1 MNKNNIDESILN
13 KINEKYITF
22 NDYLILNAYEKKFI
36 IKKRKEK
43 KFERKNDNLISKKMG
58 RKKNIDDDGQNGQNK
73 HDKNNSDNIIKKSK
87 VYLFQN
93 LIRYSNLFINK
104 YKRNIEREIILQ
116 NLNYKDYID
125 NLKKDNNM
133 KILNEPLKEILSFNI
148 TTRCKSN
155 INPDYNQ
162 KIISI
167 IFEQEISN
175 EKINKFLEMTFN
187 EWINIFTLKKNI
199 QGDFEFIGLESIL
212 QKIIKDFKDDD
223 AYLTR
228 FVFYLYNYQ
237 RYFETKKGRNEAK

>member
-1 MNKNNIDESILN
+1 
-13 KINEKYITF
+13 
-22 NDYLILNAYEKKFI
+22 
-36 IKKRKEK
+36 
-43 KFERKNDNLISKKMG
+43 MG

-116 NLNYKDYID
+116 NLNYKDYIN
-125 NLKKDNNM
+125 NLKKDNNV
-133 KILNEPLKEILSFNI
+133 KILNKPLKEILSFNI

-199 QGDFEFIGLESIL
+199 QDDFEFIGLESIL

>member
-1 MNKNNIDESILN
+1 M
-13 KINEKYITF
+13 
-22 NDYLILNAYEKKFI
+22 
-36 IKKRKEK
+36 
-43 KFERKNDNLISKKMG
+43 
-58 RKKNIDDDGQNGQNK
+58 
-73 HDKNNSDNIIKKSK
+73 
-87 VYLFQN
+87 
-93 LIRYSNLFINK
+93 
-104 YKRNIEREIILQ
+104 Q
-116 NLNYKDYID
+116 NLNYKDYIN
-125 NLKKDNNM
+125 NLKKDNNV
-133 KILNEPLKEILSFNI
+133 KILNKPLKEILSFNI

>member
-1 MNKNNIDESILN
+1 
-13 KINEKYITF
+13 
-22 NDYLILNAYEKKFI
+22 
-36 IKKRKEK
+36 
-43 KFERKNDNLISKKMG
+43 
-58 RKKNIDDDGQNGQNK
+58 
-73 HDKNNSDNIIKKSK
+73 
-87 VYLFQN
+87 
-93 LIRYSNLFINK
+93 
-104 YKRNIEREIILQ
+104 
-116 NLNYKDYID
+116 
-125 NLKKDNNM
+125 M
-133 KILNEPLKEILSFNI
+133 KILNKPLKEILSFNI

-167 IFEQEISN
+167 ILEQEISN

-237 RYFETKKGRNEAK
+237 RYFETKKGRNETK